1 MIRLSDTQRI
11 LLSCASQR
19 SNGSLLPLPPV
30 IRPGGGTARA
40 MAALM
45 RHGFAHERETGEPAA
60 THRVDGD
67 IHYGVF
73 LTTAGAAAIGVEP
86 EDRGAVN
93 AVAVAVAG
101 SPAAPA
107 TRPHS
112 KTATIITLLARAQ
125 GATAAELIEATGWLP
140 HTTRAALTCIR
151 KKGHAIDRG
160 KREGVTCYRIVEAG

>member
-40 MAALM
+40 MAALL
-45 RHGFAHERETGEPAA
+45 RHGFVHERETGEPGA
-60 THRVDGD
+60 THRVDDD
-67 IHYGVF
+67 IRYGVF
-73 LTTAGAAAIGVEP
+73 LTAAGAAAIGVEP
-86 EDRGAVN
+86 EDPGA
-93 AVAVAVAG
+93 ATAVAVAG
-101 SPAAPA
+101 SPAASA

-140 HTTRAALTCIR
+140 HTTRAALTGIR